1 MKSNPRLSK
10 DARVRL
16 YTDPEN
22 QTIKWPR
29 TRNSKYLR
37 FWVLITGIVVVAF
50 VALGSGALRPSHGQT
65 ASTQDRDRGRM
76 MLKAIKD
83 SLKKHY
89 YDPNFRGI
97 DIEGRFKAAE
107 EKINQAQSLSQIFGI
122 IGQVLV
128 DFGDSHTFF
137 VPPSRVN
144 RIEYGWLMQM
154 VGDKCYVNA
163 VKPGSDAAAK
173 GLKEGDQIVSIDG
186 IAPNRQILWM
196 INYAYRTLRPRPGMR
211 LAVIKPDGQQQ
222 QLDVLAKIHPGKK
235 VMDLTG
241 EDIWALIRESETESR
256 LNRHQYVELGDD
268 LSIWKM
274 PQFDLPDNKV
284 DELAG
289 KFRNKKGLILDLRGN
304 SGGLEDMML
313 RLIGHVFDRNI
324 TLGELKRRKE
334 TKPLIAK
341 TRGKDAFA
349 GKLIVLIDSE
359 SGSASELFARIVQLE
374 KRGTVIGDVSAGAVM
389 RSLEHSLQLGV
400 DVVTFYGVSIT
411 DADVIMADGK
421 SLERAGVTP
430 DEIKLPSPA
439 DMAEKR
445 DPVLAYAASVLGV
458 TLSPEKAGQMFPL
471 EWRK

>member
-1 MKSNPRLSK
+1 MKLIPPLHAVPRVGQCTS
-10 DARVRL
+10 R
-16 YTDPEN
+16 EN
-22 QTIKWPR
+22 R
-29 TRNSKYLR
+29 TTKHHSR
-37 FWVLITGIVVVAF
+37 FWVLFTGIVVVA
-50 VALGSGALRPSHGQT
+50 LCSGVPRAAHGQT
-65 ASTQDRDRGRM
+65 ASVQDRDRGRL
-76 MLKAIKD
+76 MLKAIKNN
-83 SLKKHY
+83 LTKHY
-89 YDPNFRGI
+89 YDPNFHGM
-97 DIEGRFKAAE
+97 DIESRFKAAE
-107 EKINQAQSLSQIFGI
+107 EKISQAQSLSQIFGV

-128 DFGDSHTFF
+128 DLGDSHTFF
-137 VPPSRVN
+137 VPPGRVN
-144 RIEYGWLMQM
+144 RIEYGWLMQI

-163 VKPGSDAAAK
+163 VRPGSDAAAK

-186 IAPNRQILWM
+186 IAPNRQNLWV
-196 INYAYRTLRPRPGMR
+196 INYAYRTLRPKPGMR
-211 LAVIKPDGQQQ
+211 LVVIKPDGQQHQ
-222 QLDVLAKIHPGKK
+222 VDVLAKIQPGKK

-241 EDIWALIRESETESR
+241 DDIWTLIRESETESR

-268 LSIWKM
+268 LLIWKM

-289 KFRNKKGLILDLRGN
+289 KFRNKKALILDLRGN
-304 SGGLEDMML
+304 GGGLEDTML
-313 RLIGHVFDRNI
+313 RLIGHVFDRSI
-324 TLGELKRRKE
+324 TVGELKRRKE

-359 SGSASELFARIVQLE
+359 SGSASELFARVVQLE
-374 KRGTVIGDVSAGAVM
+374 KRGRVIGDVSAGAVM
-389 RSLEHSLQLGV
+389 RSVQHSLQLGL

-411 DADVIMADGK
+411 DADVIMSDGK

-445 DPVLAYAASVLGV
+445 DPVLAYAASLLGV

-471 EWRK
+471 EWRR